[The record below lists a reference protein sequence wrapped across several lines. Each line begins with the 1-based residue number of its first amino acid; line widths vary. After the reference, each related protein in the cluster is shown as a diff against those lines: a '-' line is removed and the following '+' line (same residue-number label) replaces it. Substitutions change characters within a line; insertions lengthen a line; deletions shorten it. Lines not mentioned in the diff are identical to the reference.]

1 MHGLAAVAPNTGD
14 SSVVQLLL
22 MTAGTGG
29 RRRDPVVMSLI
40 GVSMA
45 SGAGHLSG
53 VPRSS
58 CTMALTAGANL
69 RLSLVLRSFVAGLAG
84 TACCR
89 FGLIGVA
96 GSAVRVAGG
105 GGISV
110 VEGFCAVVASGAG
123 HLSGVPRSSCT
134 MACFA
139 GGPRGS
145 RAACV
150 ALRAVLAGGESIR
163 RMTLGARLRHLGI
176 VWMLGRTVAGCAVL
190 LSVLLVG
197 VAVGAVSGEI
207 LLLAV
212 VVGRD
217 RASMAGGRG
226 AGGGGRQ
233 VGRYRV
239 TKLAGRVSGFRLG
252 LPRFVTGPTRAVGRL
267 FVGVATGAALVCQVG
282 VQSLLFMASAA

>member
-1 MHGLAAVAPNTGD
+1 M
-14 SSVVQLLL
+14 
-22 MTAGTGG
+22 
-29 RRRDPVVMSLI
+29 
-40 GVSMA
+40 
-45 SGAGHLSG
+45 
-53 VPRSS
+53 
-58 CTMALTAGANL
+58 

-105 GGISV
+105 GGIPV
-110 VEGFCAVVASGAG
+110 VEGLCAVVASGAR
-123 HLSGVPRSSCT
+123 HLSGVFGPTRVAGCAPRRPYG
-134 MACFA
+134 AVREGAVVDVIVCFA

-239 TKLAGRVSGFRLG
+239 TKLAGRVSGLRLG